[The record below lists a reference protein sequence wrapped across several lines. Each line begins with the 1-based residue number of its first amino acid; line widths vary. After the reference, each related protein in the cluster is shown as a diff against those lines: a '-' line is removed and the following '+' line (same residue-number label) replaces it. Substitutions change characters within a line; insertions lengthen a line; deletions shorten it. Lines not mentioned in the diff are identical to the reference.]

1 MHLRL
6 CLLVCLAFAAAAN
19 ARGIKPFLTTDFV
32 HKINAAQTTWTASPS
47 KFMTWSRESIQRL
60 MGVRPEYAAQHKLIK
75 PIEHDV
81 PNDLPTNFDARE
93 QWPNC
98 ATIKEV
104 RDQGRFV
111 RSSFACCTRPF
122 FFVSVPAVEA
132 AGLLVPSKPCRI
144 VSASLQAELKTS
156 TSPLKTSFVRTHLVS
171 RSRHTIDLFSSA
183 CCSACGFGCDG
194 GFPQAA
200 WSYFKTSGLVTGG
213 NYNTQQGCEPYSIA
227 SCDHQ

>member
-32 HKINAAQTTWTASPS
+32 HKINAAQTTWKASPS

-60 MGVRPEYAAQHKLIK
+60 MGVRPEYAAQHKLIE

-93 QWPNC
+93 QWANC
-98 ATIKEV
+98 PTIKEV

-111 RSSFACCTRPF
+111 RSLILCTSMSYGNRSTYSLF
-122 FFVSVPAVEA
+122 QLWK
-132 AGLLVPSKPCRI
+132 LL
-144 VSASLQAELKTS
+144 
-156 TSPLKTSFVRTHLVS
+156 
-171 RSRHTIDLFSSA
+171 
-183 CCSACGFGCDG
+183 GFRRR
-194 GFPQAA
+194 
-200 WSYFKTSGLVTGG
+200 
-213 NYNTQQGCEPYSIA
+213 
-227 SCDHQ
+227 